1 MPRLGNEQ
9 KVCLGWAVNIS
20 LLVVNLREIN
30 EFANVTLACE
40 HGQQIE
46 AHKVTLEASSP
57 FFQKLLKRRGIKSEN
72 PCLAA
77 CKYLYVSKCS

>member
-1 MPRLGNEQ
+1 MPWLGNEQ

-46 AHKVTLEASSP
+46 AHKVIPAASSP
-57 FFQKLLKRRGIKSEN
+57 FFQNLLKRNRIFVRG
-72 PCLAA
+72 L
-77 CKYLYVSKCS
+77 

>member
-1 MPRLGNEQ
+1 MNKSLSRLDSENVCLGWAMNK

-46 AHKVTLEASSP
+46 AHKVIPAASSP
-57 FFQKLLKRRGIKSEN
+57 FFQNLLKRNRIFVRG
-72 PCLAA
+72 L
-77 CKYLYVSKCS
+77 